1 MRLARPKQTT
11 HKEKKNM
18 IKSMTGFGRSEVGT
32 EIRKITVEMKAVNHR
47 YCELSLKMPKKLS
60 IFDAAIRNQLKKYI
74 SRGKVDVFIT
84 YTDTTEG
91 KACVRYNEELAREY
105 LKNLRQI
112 GAEFGIEDDIRTST
126 LARFPE
132 VLVLEEQTIDEN
144 ELVDMLT
151 EAVDIAAKQF
161 VETRITEGAHLEQDL
176 IAKLDGMLAMVS
188 EVEKRMPDVVAE
200 YRKKLTDK
208 VQELL
213 GDTKIDESVLATELV
228 IFADRI
234 CVDEETVRLRAHINH
249 MKDTLASGENI
260 GRKLDFIAQEMN
272 REANTILS
280 KANDLQASNIAIDL
294 KTEIEKVREQIQ
306 NIE

>member
-1 MRLARPKQTT
+1 MRLARQKQTT
-11 HKEKKNM
+11 HKEKMNM

-132 VLVLEEQTIDEN
+132 VLVLEEQTIDES

-176 IAKLDGMLAMVS
+176 IAKLDGMLALVS

-213 GDTKIDESVLATELV
+213 GDTKIDESILATELV

>member
-1 MRLARPKQTT
+1 
-11 HKEKKNM
+11 M

-132 VLVLEEQTIDEN
+132 VLVLEEQTIDES

-176 IAKLDGMLAMVS
+176 IAKLDGMLALVS

-213 GDTKIDESVLATELV
+213 GDTKIDESILATELV